1 MEELIRIIQQDPE
14 LWEIVDNAK
23 HPDQE
28 PMEFFESVGA
38 MLAIEFE
45 ELHRT
50 DLRDKLAGLFGGLP
64 KKAYVMAPHLLH
76 IALEMFLLKA
86 SMDEKSIKDY

>member
-1 MEELIRIIQQDPE
+1 MEELLKMIQNDQE
-14 LWEIVDNAK
+14 LWEIVENAK

-64 KKAYVMAPHLLH
+64 KKAYVMAPYLLH

-86 SMDEKSIKDY
+86 SINEKTIKEY

>member
-1 MEELIRIIQQDPE
+1 MEELLKIIQRDPE
-14 LWEIVDNAK
+14 LWDVVENAK

-28 PMEFFESVGA
+28 AMEFFESVAA
-38 MLAIEFE
+38 MLALEFE

-64 KKAYVMAPHLLH
+64 KKAYIMAPYLLH
-76 IALEMFLLKA
+76 IALDMFLLKA

>member
-14 LWEIVDNAK
+14 LWEIVENLK

-28 PMEFFESVGA
+28 PMEFFESVA
-38 MLAIEFE
+38 NMFALEFE

-64 KKAYVMAPHLLH
+64 KKAYIMVPYILH
-76 IALEMFLLKA
+76 IALDMFLLKA
-86 SMDEKSIKDY
+86 SMDEESIKEY